1 MQPAAVATTSPAV
14 PVSTPAHSDRI
25 AAVFVWSL
33 WAVMTA
39 ALLGYVALFAR
50 DVPWWDDWDLVPVL
64 SGREPVTAAW
74 LWERHNEHRVPIP
87 KLIHVALAA
96 VGGVDFR
103 TAAFLNAAILAGG
116 TLALIL
122 TARRLRGH
130 TAVADALFPLALLH
144 WGQYENL
151 IWSFQVQFVCATGL
165 FLVAVALM
173 ATAEPRSLRW
183 RGVVVGVCALVL
195 PFCGANGAVL
205 APALVLWLGWVALR
219 YARWLTPLALL
230 GAAAVAVSLLDYSP
244 ATLHPPAPAMAVSVL
259 SSLLVLLM
267 AVGPAGAVTGGALV
281 GLFVL
286 LLALVSAALLTRA
299 TAAGR
304 VDRLRGLGV
313 VAALG
318 AVIAL
323 GAAVGWGRAGL
334 HADNPGSI
342 TGVTR
347 YITLMAPLPCCAALA
362 CLLMRIRL
370 MPYLLLG
377 GVALMLPANTRLGCD
392 AARWRAEVLDQLTE
406 DARRGV
412 PPERLSE
419 AYGPSVHAV
428 ESQLLA
434 ERIAML
440 RAAGLGPYAGT
451 GRD

>member
-1 MQPAAVATTSPAV
+1 MQPAAAATTSPAK
-14 PVSTPAHSDRI
+14 PVSAPVRSRRI
-25 AAVFVWSL
+25 AAAFVWSL

-39 ALLGYVALFAR
+39 ALVGYVALFAR

-64 SGREPVTAAW
+64 SGRQPVTAAW

-96 VGGVDFR
+96 AGGVDFR

-116 TLALIL
+116 ALALIL

-130 TAVADALFPLALLH
+130 TDVADALFPLALLH

-151 IWSFQVQFVCATGL
+151 IWSFQVQFICATGL

-173 ATAEPRSLRW
+173 ATADPHSLRW
-183 RGVVVGVCALVL
+183 RGVVVGGCALVL

-205 APALVLWLGWVALR
+205 APALVLWLAWVALR
-219 YARWLTPLALL
+219 YARWLTPLAIL
-230 GAAAVAVSLLDYSP
+230 GAAAVALTLLDYSP
-244 ATLHPPAPAMAVSVL
+244 VTLHPPTTGRSVGAL

-267 AVGPAGAVTGGALV
+267 SVGPAGAVSGGALV

-286 LLALVSAALLTRA
+286 VLALVSAALLARA
-299 TAAGR
+299 MAAGR
-304 VDRLRGLGV
+304 AERLSGLGV

-318 AVIAL
+318 AVLAL

-362 CLLMRIRL
+362 CQLMRIRL
-370 MPYLLLG
+370 LPYLLLAA
-377 GVALMLPANTRLGCD
+377 VALMLPANTRLGCE

-419 AYGPSVHAV
+419 TYGPSVHAV
-428 ESQLLA
+428 ETPLLA

-440 RAAGLGPYAGT
+440 REARLGPYAGT
-451 GRD
+451 GSD

>member
-1 MQPAAVATTSPAV
+1 MQPAAVEITSPAE
-14 PVSTPAHSDRI
+14 PVSTPACSGRI

-33 WAVMTA
+33 WAALTA
-39 ALLGYVALFAR
+39 ALVGYVALFAR

-64 SGREPVTAAW
+64 SGRQPVTAAW

-96 VGGVDFR
+96 AGGVDFR

-116 TLALIL
+116 TVVLIL

-130 TAVADALFPLALLH
+130 TDVADALFPLALLH

-173 ATAEPRSLRW
+173 ATADPHSLRW

-195 PFCGANGAVL
+195 PFFGANGAVL

-230 GAAAVAVSLLDYSP
+230 AAAAVAVSLLDYSP
-244 ATLHPPAPAMAVSVL
+244 ATLHRPAPGMGASVL

-267 AVGPAGAVTGGALV
+267 AVGPAGAVKGGALV

-286 LLALVSAALLTRA
+286 LLGLVSAALLMRDSG
-299 TAAGR
+299 AGR

-318 AVIAL
+318 AVLTL

-362 CLLMRIRL
+362 CLLVRVRL

-377 GVALMLPANTRLGCD
+377 AVALMLPANSRLGCE
-392 AARWRAEVLDQLTE
+392 AARWRAEVLDQMTE

-419 AYGPSVHAV
+419 TYGPSVHAV
-428 ESQLLA
+428 ESRLLA
-434 ERIAML
+434 ERITML
-440 RAAGLGPYAGT
+440 REAQLGPYAGT
-451 GRD
+451 AGD